1 MYTVAHDEWKG
12 VMHAVVTPFDADGA
26 IDETAFR
33 ENIASFL
40 AEGVH
45 GVVLGGDNGEAWAL
59 SDDELTGLTR
69 LTRRIIDEAGSAAK
83 LAVGADDIPTARTV
97 EAVKRIADAGADGA
111 MVGPPTH
118 LVTATLAELMT
129 RFETLARQ
137 GGLPLVLY
145 NNPRRT
151 QINLTPD
158 IVDRLADVDG
168 IVAIKDSVRDFAQ
181 HSATIER
188 ARDRINVMLGP
199 CTQIFP
205 SVLLGGAGYISTGPD
220 ILGRAGVEYYHD
232 LAAGRVEQAAPVHFK
247 LQRIYAALNG
257 IGTWPAGLKAALDLV
272 GKRGGYPRP
281 PILPLGPA
289 ERERIRAV
297 LAGAGLLPDGQRGEE
312 AAPALA
318 GATR

>member
-26 IDETAFR
+26 IDEHAFR
-33 ENIASFL
+33 ENIVTFL
-40 AEGVH
+40 HEGVH
-45 GVVLGGDNGEAWAL
+45 GVVVAGDNGEEWAL
-59 SDDELTGLTR
+59 SDHEKIVLTHLA
-69 LTRRIIDEAGSAAK
+69 RRIIDEAGSKAK
-83 LAVGADDIPTARTV
+83 LVVGTSAIPTAKTV
-97 EAVKRIADAGADGA
+97 DAIKHIADAGADGA

-118 LVTATLAELMT
+118 LVTASLAELMT
-129 RFETLARQ
+129 RFETVARH
-137 GGLPLVLY
+137 GGLPLILY

-158 IVDRLADVDG
+158 VVDRLADVDG

-205 SVLLGGAGYISTGPD
+205 AVLLGGAGYISTGPD

-232 LAAGRVEQAAPVHFK
+232 LVAGRVEKAVPVHFQ
-247 LQRIYAALNG
+247 LQRVYAALNG

-272 GKRGGYPRP
+272 GKRGGYPRA
-281 PILPLGPA
+281 PILPLSPA
-289 ERERIRAV
+289 DRERIRVVLGESGLLPGRQDSAAVAPV
-297 LAGAGLLPDGQRGEE
+297 LAGSL
-312 AAPALA
+312 
-318 GATR
+318 

>member
-12 VMHAVVTPFDADGA
+12 VMHAVVTSFDADGA
-26 IDETAFR
+26 IDERAFSA
-33 ENIASFL
+33 NIETFL
-40 AEGVH
+40 DEGVH

-59 SDDELTGLTR
+59 SDDELIALTR

-83 LAVGADDIPTARTV
+83 LVVGADDIPTPRTV
-97 EAVKRIADAGADGA
+97 DAVRRVADAGADGA

-118 LVTATLAELMT
+118 LVTATLAELMH
-129 RFETLARQ
+129 RFETLAHQ
-137 GGLPLVLY
+137 GGLPLILY

-158 IVDRLADVDG
+158 IVDRLADIDG

-188 ARDRINVMLGP
+188 TRDRINVMLGP

-205 SVLLGGAGYISTGPD
+205 SVLLGGAGYISSGPD

-232 LAAGRVEQAAPVHFK
+232 LVAGRIEQAIPVHFQ
-247 LQRIYAALNG
+247 LQKVYAALNG

-272 GKRGGYPRP
+272 GKHGGYPRA
-281 PILPLGPA
+281 PILPLNA
-289 ERERIRAV
+289 SDRERIRVV
-297 LAGAGLLPDGQRGEE
+297 LEGAGLLAGE
-312 AAPALA
+312 PALA
-318 GATR
+318 ATR

>member
-1 MYTVAHDEWKG
+1 
-12 VMHAVVTPFDADGA
+12 
-26 IDETAFR
+26 
-33 ENIASFL
+33 
-40 AEGVH
+40 
-45 GVVLGGDNGEAWAL
+45 
-59 SDDELTGLTR
+59 
-69 LTRRIIDEAGSAAK
+69 
-83 LAVGADDIPTARTV
+83 
-97 EAVKRIADAGADGA
+97 
-111 MVGPPTH
+111 
-118 LVTATLAELMT
+118 MT
-129 RFETLARQ
+129 RFETLARE

-158 IVDRLADVDG
+158 IVDRLADIEG

-232 LAAGRVEQAAPVHFK
+232 LAAGNIEKAAPVHFQ

-257 IGTWPAGLKAALDLV
+257 IGTWPAGLKAALEMV
-272 GKRGGYPRP
+272 GKRGGYPRA
-281 PILPLGPA
+281 PILPLSAA
-289 ERERIRAV
+289 ERERIRVV
-297 LAGAGLLPDGQRGEE
+297 LEQAGLLSAE
-312 AAPALA
+312 PALA
-318 GATR
+318 AAR

>member
-26 IDETAFR
+26 IDEHAFR
-33 ENIASFL
+33 ENIVTFL
-40 AEGVH
+40 HEGVH
-45 GVVLGGDNGEAWAL
+45 GVVVAGDNGEEWAL
-59 SDDELTGLTR
+59 SDHEKIVLTHLA
-69 LTRRIIDEAGSAAK
+69 RRIIDEAGSKAK
-83 LAVGADDIPTARTV
+83 LVVGTSAIPTAKTV
-97 EAVKRIADAGADGA
+97 DAIKHIADAGADGA

-118 LVTATLAELMT
+118 LVTSSLAELMT
-129 RFETLARQ
+129 RFETVARQ

-205 SVLLGGAGYISTGPD
+205 AVLLGGAGYISTGPD

-232 LAAGRVEQAAPVHFK
+232 LVAGRVEKAVPVHFQ
-247 LQRIYAALNG
+247 LQRVYSALNG

-272 GKRGGYPRP
+272 GKRGGYPRA
-281 PILPLGPA
+281 PILPLSQA
-289 ERERIRAV
+289 DRERIRVVLAESGLLPGRQDSAAVAPV
-297 LAGAGLLPDGQRGEE
+297 LAGSL
-312 AAPALA
+312 
-318 GATR
+318 

>member
-1 MYTVAHDEWKG
+1 MYAVAHDDWKG
-12 VMHAVVTPFDADGA
+12 VMHAVVTPFDAAGA
-26 IDETAFR
+26 IDEQAFR
-33 ENIASFL
+33 ENIETFL
-40 AEGVH
+40 DEGVH
-45 GVVLGGDNGEAWAL
+45 GIVVGGDNGEAWAL
-59 SDDELTGLTR
+59 SDEELVGLAR
-69 LTRRIIDEAGSAAK
+69 LTRRIVDEAGTSAK
-83 LAVGADDIPTARTV
+83 LVVGADDIPTAKTV
-97 EAVKRIADAGADGA
+97 EAIKRIADAGADGA

-118 LVTATLAELMT
+118 LVTAPLSELMT
-129 RFETLARQ
+129 RFETLAGQ
-137 GGLPLVLY
+137 GSLPLVLY

-158 IVDRLADVDG
+158 IVDRLADIDG

-188 ARDRINVMLGP
+188 AGDRINVMLGP

-232 LAAGRVEQAAPVHFK
+232 LAAGNVEKAKPVHFK
-247 LQRIYAALNG
+247 LQRVYAALNG

-272 GKRGGYPRP
+272 GKRGGYPRA

-289 ERERIRAV
+289 DRERIRAV
-297 LAGAGLLPDGQRGEE
+297 LDQCGLLADRQAGATTE
-312 AAPALA
+312 PALA
-318 GATR
+318 GAR

>member
-1 MYTVAHDEWKG
+1 MYTVAHDAWKG
-12 VMHAVVTPFDADGA
+12 VMHAVVTPFDVDGA
-26 IDETAFR
+26 IDEQAFR
-33 ENIASFL
+33 ENIAGFL
-40 AEGVH
+40 EEGVH

-59 SDDELTGLTR
+59 SDDELITLTR
-69 LTRRIIDEAGSAAK
+69 LTRRIIDEAGSQAK
-83 LAVGADDIPTARTV
+83 LVVGADDIPTVRTV
-97 EAVKRIADAGADGA
+97 ESVKRIADAGADGA

-118 LVTATLAELMT
+118 LVTATVPELMT
-129 RFETLARQ
+129 RFETLARE

-158 IVDRLADVDG
+158 IGDRLADIEG

-188 ARDRINVMLGP
+188 VRDRINVMLGP

-232 LAAGRVEQAAPVHFK
+232 LAAGRVEQAAPVHFQ
-247 LQRIYAALNG
+247 LQRVYAALNG
-257 IGTWPAGLKAALDLV
+257 IGTWPAGLKAALEMV
-272 GKRGGYPRP
+272 GKRGGHPRP

-289 ERERIRAV
+289 DRERIRTVLARAGLLPGDQSSEAGAPV
-297 LAGAGLLPDGQRGEE
+297 LAGAR
-312 AAPALA
+312 
-318 GATR
+318 